1 MSILRTGLAGLVVA
15 CLASCT
21 TFAQDKEAA
30 KPSGTMRVEA
40 DHREFASQVRT
51 TDWQVPAAGIEG
63 FTTYWP
69 DGLYVTTVKLKDGAL
84 VHNAGSYRI
93 DGDVWCQKARI
104 PADSKESCIR
114 GYRTGENSFEAWR
127 TDGVF
132 VSYWNFR
139 VKK

>member
-1 MSILRTGLAGLVVA
+1 MNNLRTGLTGLFAICV
-15 CLASCT
+15 ASCT
-21 TFAQDKEAA
+21 TPAQHNAPE
-30 KPSGTMRVEA
+30 KPSGTMRVES
-40 DHREFASQVRT
+40 DHREFARQVRT
-51 TDWQVPAAGIEG
+51 TDWQVPAAGIVG

-69 DGLYVTTVKLKDGAL
+69 DGLYVITVKLKDGAL

-127 TDGVF
+127 TDGTF
-132 VSYWNFR
+132 ASYWNFR